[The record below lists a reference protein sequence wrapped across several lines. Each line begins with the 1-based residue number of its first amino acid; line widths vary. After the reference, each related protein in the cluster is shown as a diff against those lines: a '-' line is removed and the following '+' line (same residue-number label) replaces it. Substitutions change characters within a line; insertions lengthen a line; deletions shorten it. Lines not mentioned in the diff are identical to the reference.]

1 MKSFIFASLFIFSSS
16 IFADVSV
23 SEKETN
29 ANSSF
34 SVEQQRVINSSKD
47 QKLDGLDK
55 IREVAC
61 KNRELMIIKHASKM
75 P

>member
-16 IFADVSV
+16 IFADVPV
-23 SEKETN
+23 SEKEMN
-29 ANSSF
+29 ANSS
-34 SVEQQRVINSSKD
+34 SSIEQQRIINSSKI
-47 QKLDGLDK
+47 QKSENLDK

-61 KNRELMIIKHASKM
+61 KNRERVIMKHASKM

>member
-1 MKSFIFASLFIFSSS
+1 MKSFMFASLFIFSSS

-23 SEKETN
+23 SEKETD

-34 SVEQQRVINSSKD
+34 SVEQQRGINSSKD
-47 QKLDGLDK
+47 QKSDGLDK